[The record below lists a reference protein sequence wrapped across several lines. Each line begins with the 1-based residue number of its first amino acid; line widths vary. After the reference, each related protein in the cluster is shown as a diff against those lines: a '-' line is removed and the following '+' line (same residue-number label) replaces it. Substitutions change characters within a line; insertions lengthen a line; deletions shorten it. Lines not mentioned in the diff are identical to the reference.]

1 MRIIEMENDFQASV
15 SLESPATVTL
25 NLICSWSKP
34 DTLGGFL
41 IIIDVIKDDH
51 KYHYDIPTVELSRR
65 TVTPA
70 QLEGRKTTVRA
81 IAPRTLLIISLL
93 F

>member
-1 MRIIEMENDFQASV
+1 MKNDFQASV

-41 IIIDVIKDDH
+41 KVIDMILKWLDGH
-51 KYHYDIPTVELSRR
+51 KYDHD
-65 TVTPA
+65 
-70 QLEGRKTTVRA
+70 
-81 IAPRTLLIISLL
+81 
-93 F
+93 